1 MKDVRDFLRLLAGWL
16 TTVRNTAL
24 CATLITAAFLTMHLL
39 GFGTVRELG
48 YTLLLIGIGLTIAAV
63 VSFLRYS
70 RRQHTIAEAIRHL
83 PPEEADLPNAS
94 NAMESGFRA
103 LADAYR
109 AACNRD
115 ASNATAAERER
126 LDYFTLWVHQIKTPI
141 AALDLM
147 AQSEQ
152 PTDRELLRQEVFK
165 IGQYADAALAYQ
177 RLQSMQNDLVLT
189 NVPLYPLCA
198 AAVKQLRPLFL
209 YRKIALNMEP
219 FAGAALSDAK
229 WLGMAITQVLTNSL
243 KYTPAGGSV
252 TVALSQPLVLQIR
265 DTGVGIPPEDLPR
278 VFERGFTGR
287 LGRAEREGEKST
299 GIGLYLCRQTCEK
312 LGHKVSITSAPG
324 TGTTVTFDLRRDRY
338 DTFA

>member
-1 MKDVRDFLRLLAGWL
+1 MRNIRAFLRLLAGWFS
-16 TTVRNTAL
+16 TVRNTAL
-24 CATLITAAFLTMHLL
+24 CATLITAVFLTMHLL
-39 GFGTVRELG
+39 GLGTVRELG
-48 YTLLLIGIGLTIAAV
+48 YTLMLIGAGLAITAIA
-63 VSFLRYS
+63 SFVRFN
-70 RRQHTIAEAIRHL
+70 RRQHAITEAIRHL
-83 PPEEADLPNAS
+83 PPEEADLPNAG
-94 NAMESGFRA
+94 NAMERSFRA

-109 AACNRD
+109 TACNRD
-115 ASNATAAERER
+115 SSHATAAERER

-177 RLQSMQNDLVLT
+177 RLQSIHNDLVLT
-189 NVPLYPLCA
+189 SVPLYPLCA
-198 AAVKQLRPLFL
+198 AAVKRLRPLFL

-229 WLGMAITQVLTNSL
+229 WLGMAVTQVLTNSL

-252 TVALSQPLVLQIR
+252 TVELWEPLVLRIR

-287 LGRAEREGEKST
+287 LGRTEREGEKST
-299 GIGLYLCRQTCEK
+299 GIGLYLCRQTCDK
-312 LGHKVSITSAPG
+312 LGHKVSITSTPG
-324 TGTTVTFDLRRDRY
+324 VGTTVTFDLRRDQY
-338 DTFA
+338 DAFT